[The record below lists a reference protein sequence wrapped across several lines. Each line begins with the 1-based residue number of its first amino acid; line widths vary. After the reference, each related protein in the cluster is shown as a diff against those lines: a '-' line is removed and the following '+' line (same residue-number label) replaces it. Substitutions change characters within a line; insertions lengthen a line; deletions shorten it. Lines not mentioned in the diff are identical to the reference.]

1 MVNQKSMSKKT
12 SIYVFVSDRL
22 HSSLQI
28 TFIQGS
34 PVYGQVLKKNHTLQ
48 IYRAF
53 LFINI
58 TISLHVLKYESV
70 YYDLNL
76 IPLTNKNEILPS
88 TATELYLQK

>member
-1 MVNQKSMSKKT
+1 MSKKT
-12 SIYVFVSDRL
+12 SIYVCLFVSDRL
-22 HSSLQI
+22 HFSLQV

-34 PVYGQVLKKNHTLQ
+34 PVYGHTNIKKNHTLQ

-58 TISLHVLKYESV
+58 TISLHVLKYGFV
-70 YYDLNL
+70 YYYLNL
-76 IPLTNKNEILPS
+76 IPLTDKNEILPS